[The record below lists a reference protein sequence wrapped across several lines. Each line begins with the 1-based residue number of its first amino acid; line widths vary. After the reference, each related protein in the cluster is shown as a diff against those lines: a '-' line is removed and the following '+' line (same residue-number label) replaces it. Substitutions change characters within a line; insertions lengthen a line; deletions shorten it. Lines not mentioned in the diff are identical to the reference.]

1 MANDEQ
7 AGRNDSDARIDEFH
21 VVELLRRIGIC
32 LGQPVDAT
40 ALNLGDVPPT
50 DLEDN
55 DFGLLIAGGRQVGIF
70 ISELELVADD
80 VASSLTEG
88 FPVILAE
95 ESGNFWLFEGLVG
108 SRIEASYISD
118 TVETKVIKQR
128 RIKRLFLD
136 NPDVRCLV
144 AKRELECGDMSS
156 EAHGGGHD
164 GGHGDHHH
172 HEHMPPLQR
181 FTALLRLDQR
191 DIWAVALFA
200 LVAGIL
206 SLATPLAIESLVNV
220 VSWGTFIQPLLVL
233 GVMLLACLGIAGV
246 MKILQ
251 TIVVEIVQRRQLVR
265 IVGDLA
271 HRFPR
276 ANQAALSGV
285 YPRELANRV
294 FDIMTIQK
302 ASAVLLLDGIS
313 IALTTVMGLLLLAFY
328 HPFLLGFDIVLVIC
342 MVSITRLL
350 GRGGVRTAIDESIT
364 KYKIAH
370 WLQDILSTP
379 AAFKVNGGEKLAVER
394 ANRLTSNYLQ
404 ARKLQFRVV
413 LRQVTFAI
421 GLQVIASTF
430 LLGLGGWLVMKQQLT
445 LGQLVASELV
455 VTVVVGAFAKAGKTL
470 EKFYDLMAGVDK
482 VGHLLD
488 IPVDPRSDLGELP
501 EGPASVRWDDL
512 DFHFDLTG
520 STCVVPA
527 YEIKPG
533 SSVAVVGHYR
543 AGKSL
548 LVRSLAGLIRPHHG
562 MAEIA
567 GYDAQTAALGGEGK
581 LVGYACRGEAFHAT
595 IEENVDVGRSF
606 VGQKRVREALDQVG
620 LWESVLRLPG
630 GTRTMLQ
637 SGGSPLSNTQ
647 RAQLMIARAIAGRPK
662 LLLIDSLLDDLTPD
676 VRDSLLD
683 KLTGDDVPWTLVIV
697 TNQLEIA
704 NRADETLELK
714 GH

>member
-7 AGRNDSDARIDEFH
+7 SGPGDADAKIDEFH

-40 ALNLGDVPPT
+40 ALNLGDVATT

-70 ISELELVADD
+70 ISELEVVAEDIPGSLVA
-80 VASSLTEG
+80 G
-88 FPVILAE
+88 FPVIFAE
-95 ESGNFWLFEGLVG
+95 ESGDFWLFEGIVG
-108 SRIEASYISD
+108 SRIEATHVSD
-118 TVETKVIKQR
+118 TVETQVIKQS
-128 RIKRLFLD
+128 RIKRLFAE
-136 NPDVRCLV
+136 NPEARCLV
-144 AKRELECGDMSS
+144 AKRELECVAMSS
-156 EAHGGGHD
+156 DSHGDGHD
-164 GGHGDHHH
+164 DHHDH
-172 HEHMPPLQR
+172 LPPLQR
-181 FTALLRLDQR
+181 FIALLRLDQR

-220 VSWGTFIQPLLVL
+220 VSWGTYIQPLIVL
-233 GVMLLACLGIAGV
+233 GIMLLACLGIAGI

-276 ANQAALSGV
+276 ANQASLSGV

-313 IALTTVMGLLLLAFY
+313 IGLTTVMGLLLLAFY
-328 HPFLLGFDIVLVIC
+328 HPFLLGFDIVLIIC

-379 AAFKVNGGEKLAVER
+379 AAFKVNGGEMLAIER
-394 ANRLTSNYLQ
+394 ANRLTANYLE

-421 GLQVIASTF
+421 GLQVVASTF

-455 VTVVVGAFAKAGKTL
+455 VTVVVGAFAKAGKSL

-488 IPVDPRSDLGELP
+488 IPVDPRTDLGELP
-501 EGPASVRWDDL
+501 DGPAAVRWDDL
-512 DFHFDLTG
+512 DFHFSLTG

-533 SSVAVVGHYR
+533 SSVAIVGHYR

-567 GYDAQTAALGGEGK
+567 GYDAQTAALGGEGR
-581 LVGYACRGEAFHAT
+581 LVGYACRGEVFHAT

-606 VGQKRVREALDQVG
+606 VGQKRVRESLDQVG
-620 LWESVLRLPG
+620 LWDSVLRLPG

-647 RAQLMIARAIAGRPK
+647 RAQLMIARAIAGNPK

-697 TNQLEIA
+697 TNQREIA